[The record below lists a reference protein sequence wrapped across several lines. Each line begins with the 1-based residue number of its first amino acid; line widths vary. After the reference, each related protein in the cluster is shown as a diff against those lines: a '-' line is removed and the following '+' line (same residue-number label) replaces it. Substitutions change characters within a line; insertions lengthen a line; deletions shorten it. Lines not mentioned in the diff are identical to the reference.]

1 VPAQLLLDFL
11 AMSHSA
17 KFAHNDIVK
26 IISSGDTGTATT
38 SRENESGYVYTVQ
51 LTHDP
56 AMKIDALEDGIEL
69 VKRANEDETG
79 LAIRYIS

>member
-1 VPAQLLLDFL
+1 MLLDSP

-17 KFAHNDIVK
+17 KFAHSDIVK
-26 IISSGDTGTATT
+26 IISSGDTGTVTT
-38 SRENESGYVYTVQ
+38 SRESESGLVYTVQ

-56 AMKIDALEDGIEL
+56 AIEIDQLEDGIEL